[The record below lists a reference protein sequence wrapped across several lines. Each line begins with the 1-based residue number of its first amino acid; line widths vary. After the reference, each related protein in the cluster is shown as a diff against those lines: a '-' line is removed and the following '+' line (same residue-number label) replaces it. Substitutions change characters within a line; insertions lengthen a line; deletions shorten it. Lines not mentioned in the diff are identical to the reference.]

1 MGTCSA
7 RSICQCEDAVG
18 VDTVL
23 RRDKVNM
30 CEGDTSSYGIGS
42 VLMQDHGGGRM
53 KPVAFCSRM
62 LTPADQRYVHIE
74 KECLATVWACETF
87 DRFLY
92 GLAEFKML
100 TCHKP
105 LVPLI
110 NAIYIDK
117 TPLRYQQ
124 LLMRLMRFKA
134 KVKYAPGKDLVVA
147 DALSSQTYQS
157 HPRRW
162 PSCGPPRWTTLLFSQ
177 LSSTR

>member
-1 MGTCSA
+1 
-7 RSICQCEDAVG
+7 
-18 VDTVL
+18 
-23 RRDKVNM
+23 
-30 CEGDTSSYGIGS
+30 
-42 VLMQDHGGGRM
+42 MQDLGGGRM

-100 TCHKP
+100 PCHKP

-162 PSCGPPRWTTLLFSQ
+162 PSCGPPQWTMLLFSQ